1 MAVVLSGLD
10 ALVAE
15 RRRAFAARNPE
26 SARLHDEARRVL
38 PGGHTRTILS
48 HEPFPLTFVR
58 GDGAVL
64 VDADGHEY
72 VDLLGDYTAGL
83 FGHGERRVLDAVHA
97 AMRELSSAGAVHLD
111 EQRLA
116 GLMCE
121 RFELDRVRFTN
132 SGTEANLFAITTARM
147 HTGREAILVF
157 HGGYHGGVL
166 FFSSGGA
173 PWNAPYPFVVAPFN
187 DLDGTEALIEQHAD
201 DLAAVLVEPML
212 GSGGCVPAE
221 PAFLERTFAAAR
233 AAGAVCIADEV
244 MTSRHGR
251 SGLATLLGVEPD
263 LRTFGKYIGGGFSF
277 GAFGGRAEL
286 MDQFDTSRPGA
297 IPHAGTFNNNVATMA
312 AGCVVLG
319 ELYTAEVAE
328 AHTARGDR
336 FRRDVAAVLERHPL
350 PVTVTGYGSML
361 ALHAESAELQE
372 LLFLGLYLR
381 GIYTAPRGM
390 VNLSLP
396 LRDEQLR
403 PRSGRS
409 RRRWWTSTPVSPRPQ
424 RYGRSARRR
433 APLSETTGEP
443 TATGGSPHLAAGP

>member
-1 MAVVLSGLD
+1 VSTVLTNL
-10 ALVAE
+10 AELVAE
-15 RRRAFAARNPE
+15 RRSEFAARNPE
-26 SARLHDEARRVL
+26 SARLHDEARVVL
-38 PGGHTRTILS
+38 PGGHTRTILD

-83 FGHGERRVLDAVHA
+83 LGHGEPRVLDAVQGAMQELASVGGVHPHEA
-97 AMRELSSAGAVHLD
+97 A
-111 EQRLA
+111 LA
-116 GLMCE
+116 RLMCT
-121 RFELDRVRFTN
+121 RFGLDRVRFTN

-147 HTGREAILVF
+147 FTGRSKVLVF

-166 FFSSGGA
+166 FFATGGA
-173 PWNAPYPFVVAPFN
+173 PWNAPYPFVVAPYN
-187 DLDGTEALIEQHAD
+187 DLAGTTALIEEHAG

-212 GSGGCVPAE
+212 GSGGCIPAE
-221 PAFLERTFAAAR
+221 PGFLAGVFEAAR
-233 AAGAVCIADEV
+233 AAGAICIADEV

-251 SGLATLLGVEPD
+251 SGLAALLGVQPD
-263 LRTFGKYIGGGFSF
+263 VKTYGKYIGGGFSF

-286 MDQFDTSRPGA
+286 LDQFDTARPGA

-312 AGCVVLG
+312 AGCVVLR
-319 ELYTAEVAE
+319 ELYTAEIAE

-336 FRRDVAAVLERHPL
+336 FRAEAADVLGRHPL

-361 ALHAESAELQE
+361 ALHADTPELQE
-372 LLFLGLYLR
+372 LLFLGLYQR

-396 LRDEQLR
+396 LTDE
-403 PRSGRS
+403 
-409 RRRWWTSTPVSPRPQ
+409 
-424 RYGRSARRR
+424 
-433 APLSETTGEP
+433 
-443 TATGGSPHLAAGP
+443 HLAAALGALDGTLAELARAH

>member
-1 MAVVLSGLD
+1 MAVALTGLD
-10 ALVAE
+10 ALVDEA
-15 RRRAFAARNPE
+15 RRTFAARSPE

-58 GDGAVL
+58 GEGAVL
-64 VDADGHEY
+64 TDADGHEY

-83 FGHGERRVLDAVHA
+83 FGHGERRVLDAVRS
-97 AMRELSSAGAVHLD
+97 AMQELSSAGAVHPH

-116 GLMCE
+116 RLMCE
-121 RFELDRVRFTN
+121 RFGLDRVRFTN
-132 SGTEANLFAITTARM
+132 SGTEANLFAITTARL
-147 HTGREAILVF
+147 HTGRGTILVF
-157 HGGYHGGVL
+157 RGGYHGGVL
-166 FFSSGGA
+166 FFSTGRA
-173 PWNAPYPFVVAPFN
+173 PWNAPYPFVVARFN
-187 DLDGTEALIEQHAD
+187 DLAGTEALIERHAD

-212 GSGGCVPAE
+212 GSGGCIPAE
-221 PAFLERTFAAAR
+221 PEFLQGTFAAAR

-251 SGLATLLGVEPD
+251 SGLAALLGVEPD

-286 MDQFDTSRPGA
+286 MDQFDTARPGA

-312 AGCVVLG
+312 AGCVVLE

-328 AHTARGDR
+328 AHTIRGDG
-336 FRRDVAAVLERHPL
+336 FRRQVASVLERHPL
-350 PVTVTGYGSML
+350 PVGVSGYGSML
-361 ALHAESAELQE
+361 AFHAESPQLQE

-396 LRDEQLR
+396 LTDDQLGSALRALDETLAEIA
-403 PRSGRS
+403 
-409 RRRWWTSTPVSPRPQ
+409 
-424 RYGRSARRR
+424 AR
-433 APLSETTGEP
+433 
-443 TATGGSPHLAAGP
+443 